1 MDKIINLGIPHV
13 GEQIFEGLDAD
24 NLMQCLEVSQIWKS
38 LGENVLLKKWEGKM
52 FEACETGKTKIVK
65 LLLENYNCEE
75 NGLNA
80 TDVFGTTTPFIE
92 ACLHGHTDVV
102 KLILDH
108 AQGDIDFNTT
118 DDDFGMTALM
128 WACRI
133 GHKDVVKLLLHHSE
147 EVREKRGQGV
157 IDLDA
162 EDNNQRTAKMHASSN
177 KEIVQLLLDHRSK
190 ISIDP
195 SE

>member
-65 LLLENYNCEE
+65 LLLENYNSEE

-80 TDVFGTTTPFIE
+80 
-92 ACLHGHTDVV
+92 
-102 KLILDH
+102 KLWYDSLN
-108 AQGDIDFNTT
+108 AS
-118 DDDFGMTALM
+118 
-128 WACRI
+128 
-133 GHKDVVKLLLHHSE
+133 LLSWT
-147 EVREKRGQGV
+147 RRYCQ
-157 IDLDA
+157 IA
-162 EDNNQRTAKMHASSN
+162 
-177 KEIVQLLLDHRSK
+177 
-190 ISIDP
+190 P
-195 SE
+195 